1 MSEPYH
7 RLTWPLFLEFIRLPA
22 KAASMLPFVLGISY
36 AGWAF
41 QQFSWVNSL
50 IYGLAQLAIAL
61 FVTGFNN
68 VQDYFK
74 AKDQS
79 YQQRQNIIG
88 REHLSPWGMLALT
101 IVILLVSVILG
112 IILVMRTNL
121 SLLVIGAIGVG
132 VAILYT
138 FGPVPLSRLPL
149 GELLAGFVEGY
160 GTFIIAVLINMTAPS
175 PLNLMLGRRT
185 FTFSF
190 DLGWLLQLL
199 LAALPVIILNA
210 AVMFADNIAD
220 MDQDI
225 KNQRFTLPYF
235 LGRKRALQWYRLIP
249 FITFAALILGVL
261 TRALPSWSLL
271 VLATW
276 PLVRNNTRRYTSKPS
291 KDKTFIFTIQ
301 SLLTVGGTLLLTL
314 WLGILF

>member
-1 MSEPYH
+1 
-7 RLTWPLFLEFIRLPA
+7 
-22 KAASMLPFVLGISY
+22 MLPFVLGISY

-132 VAILYT
+132 VAIL
-138 FGPVPLSRLPL
+138 LS
-149 GELLAGFVEGY
+149 
-160 GTFIIAVLINMTAPS
+160 LIH
-175 PLNLMLGRRT
+175 
-185 FTFSF
+185 
-190 DLGWLLQLL
+190 
-199 LAALPVIILNA
+199 I
-210 AVMFADNIAD
+210 
-220 MDQDI
+220 
-225 KNQRFTLPYF
+225 
-235 LGRKRALQWYRLIP
+235 
-249 FITFAALILGVL
+249 
-261 TRALPSWSLL
+261 
-271 VLATW
+271 
-276 PLVRNNTRRYTSKPS
+276 
-291 KDKTFIFTIQ
+291 
-301 SLLTVGGTLLLTL
+301 
-314 WLGILF
+314 

>member
-1 MSEPYH
+1 
-7 RLTWPLFLEFIRLPA
+7 
-22 KAASMLPFVLGISY
+22 MLPFVLGISY

-160 GTFIIAVLINMTAPS
+160 GTFIIAVLINMPA
-175 PLNLMLGRRT
+175 
-185 FTFSF
+185 
-190 DLGWLLQLL
+190 Q
-199 LAALPVIILNA
+199 V
-210 AVMFADNIAD
+210 
-220 MDQDI
+220 
-225 KNQRFTLPYF
+225 
-235 LGRKRALQWYRLIP
+235 RLI
-249 FITFAALILGVL
+249 
-261 TRALPSWSLL
+261 
-271 VLATW
+271 
-276 PLVRNNTRRYTSKPS
+276 
-291 KDKTFIFTIQ
+291 
-301 SLLTVGGTLLLTL
+301 
-314 WLGILF
+314 